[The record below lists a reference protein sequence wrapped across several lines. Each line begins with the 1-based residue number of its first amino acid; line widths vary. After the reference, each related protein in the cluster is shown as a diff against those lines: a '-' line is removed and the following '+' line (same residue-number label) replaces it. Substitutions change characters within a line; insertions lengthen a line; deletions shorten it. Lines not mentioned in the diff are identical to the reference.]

1 MYTLRGVGKTYAS
14 GFSALRGVDVY
25 IAAGERVALI
35 GPSGAGKTT
44 LFRLLNCTLRPT
56 TGTLTVAGLATTQ
69 LHGKRLRQVRSTIG
83 TVYQQHNLVPRLR
96 VMHNVLA
103 GHLGRWS
110 TARALLSLV
119 RPMALDTAVAA
130 LQQVGLVEKI
140 FQRTDQLSGGEQQ
153 RVAIARVLVQDPA
166 VILAD
171 EPVASLDPALAEHM
185 IRLLFTLATEQ
196 HKTLLVSLHSV
207 HLALDYF
214 PRVLAL
220 QHGRLVYDGS
230 PQGLTSTA
238 LHKLFDRAMAASPN
252 EEPVHVRPTVP
263 VGCRFPA

>member
-1 MYTLRGVGKTYAS
+1 MYTLTGVGKTYAN
-14 GFSALRGVDVY
+14 GFAALRDLRLRVS
-25 IAAGERVALI
+25 AGERVALI

-56 TGTLTVAGLATTQ
+56 TGTISIGQVNSTH
-69 LHGKRLRQVRSTIG
+69 LHGRRLRQVRRTIG
-83 TVYQQHNLVPRLR
+83 TIYQQHNLVPRLR

-110 TARALLSLV
+110 VLRALFSLL
-119 RPMALDTAVAA
+119 RPLELDTAVAA
-130 LQQVGLVEKI
+130 LQQVGLTDKI

-171 EPVASLDPALAEHM
+171 EPVASLDPALAES
-185 IRLLFTLATEQ
+185 IVRLLIDLAEQ
-196 HKTLLVSLHSV
+196 RQKTLLVSLHNV
-207 HLALDYF
+207 PLALEYF

-220 QHGRLVYDGS
+220 QRGRLVFDGK
-230 PQGLTSTA
+230 PQELSRATLQNIFAETLTAPSA
-238 LHKLFDRAMAASPN
+238 EDKAYARLHVAFS
-252 EEPVHVRPTVP
+252 
-263 VGCRFPA
+263 CRFPA